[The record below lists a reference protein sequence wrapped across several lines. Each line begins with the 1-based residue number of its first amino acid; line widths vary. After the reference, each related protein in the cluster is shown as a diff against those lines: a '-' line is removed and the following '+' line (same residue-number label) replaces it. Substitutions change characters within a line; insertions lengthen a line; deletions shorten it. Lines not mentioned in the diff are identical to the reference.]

1 MPKRTEVKSI
11 DLEGNEKI
19 VYIVSPNPTIS
30 CEAQMEYNRAFKD
43 AIQSGALLKQKLQS
57 VMEEQDIWNEEK
69 QKRYEEILNQVME
82 RELKLKTGGI
92 KLTEAKKIALEIREL
107 RIEFRELIAERNSMD
122 SMTAEGQ
129 ADNARFTYLGYAC
142 LVNEEGQR
150 VFKSFDHYQENEA
163 QPYVVQA
170 ARELAQLLY
179 GLDADYEKNLEEN
192 KFLQDYEFVDEELR
206 WIDEEGRY
214 VDIDGRLIDENGRF
228 IDTEGNFVDRSGRPL
243 TNEGEYKLDFQPFL
257 DDKGNPIVKEAKEDE
272 EAEEVAEDS
281 SEVTEEEAEE
291 VVSEAKEEKKT
302 TRGRP
307 RKKPA
312 TKAKKASVAE

>member
-1 MPKRTEVKSI
+1 MGRIFKTPSDNATEATLRAMHIANTVDTTYERTW
-11 DLEGNEKI
+11 G
-19 VYIVSPNPTIS
+19 
-30 CEAQMEYNRAFKD
+30 
-43 AIQSGALLKQKLQS
+43 
-57 VMEEQDIWNEEK
+57 W
-69 QKRYEEILNQVME
+69 
-82 RELKLKTGGI
+82 LKTIVASAITALVVSGFEFHNSEFSLWENSADWAAG
-92 KLTEAKKIALEIREL
+92 KLVDFAKR
-107 RIEFRELIAERNSMD
+107 S
-122 SMTAEGQ
+122 
-129 ADNARFTYLGYAC
+129 

-170 ARELAQLLY
+170 ARERAQLLY

>member
-1 MPKRTEVKSI
+1 MPKRTEVKSF
-11 DLEGNEKI
+11 DSEGKEKT
-19 VYIVSPNPTIS
+19 VYIVSPSPAIS
-30 CEAQMEYNRAFKD
+30 REAQMEYNRSFKD

-69 QKRYEEILNQVME
+69 QERYEEILQNVME
-82 RELKLKTGGI
+82 KELKLKTGGI
-92 KLTEAKKIALEIREL
+92 ALSEAKQIALQIRDL

-150 VFKSFDHYQENEA
+150 VFKSFSHYQENETE
-163 QPYVVQA
+163 PYVIQA
-170 ARELAQLLY
+170 ARELAQVLY
-179 GLDADYEKNLEEN
+179 GLDSDYEKNLEEN
-192 KFLQDYEFVDEELR
+192 KFLQDYDFVDEDLR
-206 WIDEEGRY
+206 WIDKEGRY
-214 VDIDGRLIDENGRF
+214 VDIDGRLIDEDGRF
-228 IDTEGNFVDRSGRPL
+228 IDEKGNRIDRDGRPL
-243 TNEGEYKLDFQPFL
+243 TEEGDYKLEFQPFL
-257 DDKGNPIVKEAKEDE
+257 DEKGQPIIKQEDKETE
-272 EAEEVAEDS
+272 EIAEDS
-281 SEVTEEEAEE
+281 SEEDEDQEE
-291 VVSEAKEEKKT
+291 VSEVKEEKKT